1 MKDTDVIVIG
11 SGAGG
16 LACALTLARQGKKV
30 MVLEQHYVP
39 GGWSHSF
46 YLDGFRFSPGIHYIG
61 AMGVGQ
67 DASRVYEGL
76 GVANHLSFFQQNEKG
91 YDHARIGDKFFHYPA
106 GKTRLID
113 SLRQQFPHEHKSGK
127 KYVDLLDNARRELH
141 HINEVDTAWEWI
153 TMPWYTRHMGKY
165 ALFSLERV
173 INWHIKDPL
182 LKAFLNIQ
190 CGNHGLSPERASFI
204 LHAAMMGHY
213 FEGGFYP
220 AGGAGAIV
228 KAFTKEIK
236 RLGGDVRTSARVDKI
251 ITSRKGGVVKVHGV
265 RLANGEEI
273 FADTVVSNADPD
285 KTFLGMIEE
294 DHLDGKIKKKLD
306 NTTYSVPS
314 LNLFLILRGDLR
326 SLGMDSGNIW
336 YGAHEDLSSIYRQ
349 TLAQDPL
356 EGDEFLGMFVGSPT
370 LKDPS
375 SQDGIHHTIE
385 AITFV
390 PYSYFKAYE
399 GAESGNRGSEY
410 LKLKEKLAEK
420 MIRTLERLLP
430 GIKQMIVKWE
440 LGTPVTNSFYTEGT
454 EGNCYGTEKVMKQ
467 LGPMSFHPRSKIEGL
482 YLTGAST
489 LSHGVMGATSS
500 GINTAALILGEKRM
514 KTLIPYDPSQFV
526 KVYSAEHP
534 ETWPA
539 WVTEKQERKHVRGKR
554 KEWV

>member
-46 YLDGFRFSPGIHYIG
+46 YIDGFRFSPGIHYIG

-113 SLRQQFPHEHKSGK
+113 GLRQQFPHEWKSVK
-127 KYVDLLDNARRELH
+127 KYVDLVDMARRELH
-141 HINEVDTAWEWI
+141 HINEVDTFWEWV

-165 ALFSLERV
+165 SLFSLQRV
-173 INWHIKDPL
+173 INWHLKDPL

-190 CGNHGLSPERASFI
+190 CGNHGLSPGRASFI

-213 FEGGFYP
+213 LDGGFYP
-220 AGGAGAIV
+220 SGGGGAIV

-236 RLGGDVRTSARVDKI
+236 RLGGIVRTSARVERI
-251 ITSRKGGVVKVHGV
+251 LTSKKGDTVKAHGV
-265 RLANGEEI
+265 RLAGGEEI
-273 FADTVVSNADPD
+273 FADTIVSNADPD

-294 DHLDGKIKKKLD
+294 DHLDGKIRKKLD
-306 NTTYSVPS
+306 KTSYSVAS

-326 SLGMDSGNIW
+326 ALGMDSGNIW
-336 YGAHEDLSSIYRQ
+336 YGKHPDLNAIYHQ
-349 TLAQDPL
+349 LHTQDPI
-356 EGDEFLGMFVGSPT
+356 EGDEFPGMFVGSPT
-370 LKDPS
+370 LKDPG
-375 SQDGIHHTIE
+375 SQDGIHHSIE

-390 PYSYFKAYE
+390 PYSYFKPFE
-399 GAESGNRGSEY
+399 GSNTGERGDEY
-410 LKLKEKLAEK
+410 LRLKDKLAAK
-420 MIRTLERLLP
+420 MLNTLERLLP
-430 GIKQMIVKWE
+430 GIKKMVVKWE
-440 LGTPVTNSFYTEGT
+440 LGTPLTNSYYTEGT
-454 EGNCYGTEKVMKQ
+454 DGNCYGTEKILKQ
-467 LGPMSFHPRSKIEGL
+467 LGPLSYHPKSRIEGL

-500 GINTAALILGEKRM
+500 GINTAAIILGERKVN
-514 KTLIPYDPSQFV
+514 TLMPYDPSQFV

-534 ETWPA
+534 DTWPE
-539 WVTEKQERKHVRGKR
+539 WVLRKQRRKHARAESRMG
-554 KEWV
+554 E